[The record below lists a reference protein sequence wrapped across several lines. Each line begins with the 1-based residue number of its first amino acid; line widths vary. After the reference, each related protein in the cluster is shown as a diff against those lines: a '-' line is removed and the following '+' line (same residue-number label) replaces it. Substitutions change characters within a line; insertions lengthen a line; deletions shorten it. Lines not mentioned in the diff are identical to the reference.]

1 MSKRWFHERKREY
14 YHLRAK
20 EEGYASRAAFK
31 LIQLDERFHFLEGA
45 RKVLDLGAA
54 PGGWLQAASEGMGD
68 DRLILGVDLQEI
80 SPLGLSGVETL
91 VGDVRSEDTI
101 QEIRVFFQ
109 GRVDVILSDMA
120 PDVSGTWDLDQF
132 RQIHLARVVLVIA
145 DELLRRDG
153 WLIIKTF
160 QGSEHDKY
168 VHEVREMFERVKIV
182 KPKASRKKSAEIYLV
197 AHQLKV
203 PRQLPEGYRPEEEEE
218 SVSSPAPS
226 GP

>member
-1 MSKRWFHERKREY
+1 MSKRWYHERKREY

-31 LIQLDERFHFLEGA
+31 LIQLDERFHLFEGA

-54 PGGWLQAASEGMGD
+54 PGGWLQVTSEAIGGEG
-68 DRLILGVDLQEI
+68 LILGVDLQEI
-80 SPLGLSGVETL
+80 RDLGLPGVETL
-91 VGDVRSEDTI
+91 VGDVTSEDTI
-101 QEIRVFFQ
+101 QEIREFSQ

-120 PDVSGTWDLDQF
+120 PDVSGIWDMDQF
-132 RQIHLARVVLVIA
+132 RQIHLARVVLVVV

-153 WLIIKTF
+153 WLVVKTF
-160 QGSEHDKY
+160 QGSEHEKY
-168 VHEVREMFERVKIV
+168 VHEVREMFEQVKIV

-197 AHQLKV
+197 AHRLKS

-218 SVSSPAPS
+218 EF
-226 GP
+226 